1 MKYALK
7 ALLLAGLLPVAAL
20 AQDSTQFIKGSW
32 KDLTAKAKKEHK
44 PIFIDTYFEGCH
56 ACKDMEV
63 KVFPRPDV
71 KKYMEDNFVCTG
83 YDVFKEEF
91 GKELCAKYFMTGFP
105 TYLIISGEGK
115 LINTGIGY
123 QEVPDFLKFLQT
135 NIEKYK
141 AGESLTGFG
150 NSLKREDPEF
160 YSAFFFAKDRKF
172 PDHEVVKEYLLKQQ
186 PKDFFKESVFKAMLV
201 AGKLPDTYRE
211 FFLKNKTTYEA
222 RFGESLTGNIL
233 KGLLKQD
240 LAALPKTYDE
250 QAFNTFL
257 AKQQT
262 VYSAADWQEAQMY
275 YAENYLSKI
284 CKNGKAFLEFA
295 IAHNDRDNNRIRYM
309 TYYLSAEMAKD
320 PSLKELY
327 IKWAEPALTEN
338 SNLEALRSL
347 AYMCLETNHKA
358 QAKQYFT
365 WLLSKAT
372 SMGESVDSY
381 KEQLA
386 KLNS

>member
-1 MKYALK
+1 MKYAFK
-7 ALLLAGLLPVAAL
+7 ALLLAGLLPLAAL

-32 KDLTAKAKKEHK
+32 ATLTAKARKEHK

-71 KKYMEDNFVCTG
+71 KKYMEENFVCTG

-115 LINTGIGY
+115 LINTGMGY

-135 NIEKYK
+135 NIERYK
-141 AGESLTGFG
+141 GGESLTGFG
-150 NSLKREDPEF
+150 NSLKRDDPEF
-160 YSAFFFAKDRKF
+160 YTTFFFAKDRKY
-172 PDHEVVKEYLLKQQ
+172 PNAEVVKEYLLKQQ
-186 PKDFFKESVFKAMLV
+186 EKDFFKESVFKAMQV
-201 AGKLPDTYRE
+201 AGNLPDNYRT
-211 FFLKNKTTYEA
+211 FFLKNRETYDA
-222 RFGESLTGNIL
+222 RFGKALSDNIL
-233 KGLLKQD
+233 KRLFRQD
-240 LAALPKTYDE
+240 MAALPKELDE
-250 QAFNTFL
+250 KAFDTFL

-262 VYSAADWQEAQMY
+262 IYSAADWPEAQMY
-275 YAENYLSKI
+275 YAENYLYKT
-284 CKNGKAFLEFA
+284 CKNGKAFLDFA

-309 TYYLSAEMAKD
+309 TFYLGGDMTKD

-338 SNLEALRSL
+338 SSLEALSSV
-347 AYMCLETNHKA
+347 AYMCVERDHKA
-358 QAKQYFT
+358 QAKKYFT
-365 WLLSKAT
+365 WLVARAQA
-372 SMGESVDSY
+372 MGEPADSY

-386 KLNS
+386 KLN

>member
-1 MKYALK
+1 MKYAFK
-7 ALLLAGLLPVAAL
+7 ALLLAGLLPLAAL

-32 KDLTAKAKKEHK
+32 KELTAKARKEHK

-115 LINTGIGY
+115 LINTGMGY
-123 QEVPDFLKFLQT
+123 QEIPDFLKFLQT

-150 NSLKREDPEF
+150 NSLKRDDPEF
-160 YSAFFFAKDRKF
+160 YTTFFFAKDRKY
-172 PDHEVVKEYLLKQQ
+172 PAAEVVKEYLLKQS
-186 PKDFFKESVFKAMLV
+186 PKDYFKESVFKAMQV
-201 AGKLPDTYRE
+201 AGKLPDNYRE
-211 FFLKNKTTYEA
+211 FFLKNKEAYEA
-222 RFGESLTGNIL
+222 RFGSALTQHIF

-240 LAALPKTYDE
+240 MAALPKQYDE
-250 QAFNTFL
+250 KAFAAFL

-275 YAENYLSKI
+275 YAENYLSSI

-309 TYYLSAEMAKD
+309 IFYMGAEMEKD

-327 IKWAEPALTEN
+327 IQWAEPALTET

-347 AYMCLETNHKA
+347 AYMCLERNHKE
-358 QAKQYFT
+358 QAKKYFT
-365 WLLSKAT
+365 WLLSKGKA
-372 SMGESVDSY
+372 MGESVDIY
-381 KEQLA
+381 NEQLA